1 MTNGP
6 GARTILAAWLRTPW
20 AAIAC
25 LFALLPITAGLIF
38 RTYQHEVDPLWFELV
53 RQLDLFFLLVEVAVV
68 AVARK
73 RGFSYGVFFRE
84 LPRDVRWAA
93 ILFLST
99 FWIGSVF
106 VTGFMP
112 YAMLRAALWPVHLL
126 FGASLWY
133 LGGRVDATALRR
145 VVLVLVVGYVA
156 YLPLLAG
163 HFLTAPDPA
172 TLREGMVVW
181 TSALP
186 GYLSVRHFG
195 IELGVLLAML
205 LGVVWRD
212 QRFGG
217 QPVLGFVAI
226 MLVGGAICWSG
237 TRAAMFGVA
246 GAVLITIIL
255 RRDLPQLRTAVL
267 IMGAL
272 LIGGG
277 ASLLML
283 PPDAA
288 FGLRIM
294 PDTVGGSD
302 YSNSRIWIWTDTIK
316 LFLARPLTGWGEGS
330 VIWLLSFN
338 GVNFAHPHNTPLQM
352 VQSWGAP
359 AACAAFYL
367 IGRLWFVLQ
376 RRGAQSGWML
386 PLLMAFDTLLIMSL
400 VDGVF
405 YHARLVMLVTLVGAT
420 SLRAPQ
426 AQRRSSAGVAEH
438 HVPQAAMT
446 TPLTLA

>member
-1 MTNGP
+1 MTNGS

-20 AAIAC
+20 AVIAC

-53 RQLDLFFLLVEVAVV
+53 RQLDLFFLLVEVIVI

-84 LPRDVRWAA
+84 LPRDVRWAV

-106 VTGFMP
+106 ITDFTP

-126 FGASLWY
+126 FGASLFY
-133 LGGRVDATALRR
+133 LGGQADVAALRR
-145 VVLVLVVGYVA
+145 VVMVLLVGYVA
-156 YLPLLAG
+156 YLPLLAS

-172 TLREGMVVW
+172 TLREGAVVW

-205 LGVVWRD
+205 LRLVWRD
-212 QRFGG
+212 PSFGG
-217 QPVLGFVAI
+217 RPVLGFVAI

-246 GAVLITIIL
+246 GAVLITLVL
-255 RRDLPQLRTAVL
+255 RRDLPQPRAAVL

-272 LIGGG
+272 LIGGVV
-277 ASLLML
+277 SLSML
-283 PPDAA
+283 PPDTS
-288 FGLRIM
+288 FGFRIM
-294 PDTVGGSD
+294 PGAAGSSG
-302 YSNSRIWIWTDTIK
+302 YSSGRVEIWIDTIN
-316 LFLARPLTGWGEGS
+316 LFLVRPWTGWGEGS
-330 VIWLLSFN
+330 VIWLVSFN
-338 GVNFAHPHNTPLQM
+338 GMNFAHPHNMPLQM
-352 VQSWGAP
+352 LQSWGAP

-367 IGRLWFVLQ
+367 IGRLWFALQ
-376 RRGAQSGWML
+376 RRGAQNGWML
-386 PLLMAFDTLLIMSL
+386 PLLMAFDALLIMSL

-405 YHARLVMLVTLVGAT
+405 YHARLVMLVTLLGAT

-426 AQRRSSAGVAEH
+426 AQRPSSASVGEH
-438 HVPQAAMT
+438 HVPQTAMT
-446 TPLTLA
+446 TSLTLA